1 MIFSGNE
8 NWLASLAR
16 AEDSAL
22 PLRDDTVAVE
32 WTGLAQPPLPPTA
45 AQPSQP
51 A

>member
-1 MIFSGNE
+1 MG
-8 NWLASLAR
+8 SLAR

-32 WTGLAQPPLPPTA
+32 WARLAPQPLPQAA

>member
-8 NWLASLAR
+8 NWLGCLAR

-32 WTGLAQPPLPPTA
+32 WGRLTPQPLPQA
-45 AQPSQP
+45 ATPP
-51 A
+51 APPA